1 MKKAFKAAGRC
12 FSQKDGIL
20 VIAEIGTGHNG
31 DICKAKELI
40 AAAKESGADAVKFQI
55 VYADEIL
62 HPNTG
67 FVDLPGGKI
76 PLYERFKELECA
88 PDFYAELAQ
97 YTKKVGILFSA
108 SAFGLRSA
116 EELRQLNP
124 AFIKIAS
131 PELNHFPLLK
141 KAASF
146 HLPVILSSGVSRL
159 GDIENAFDCLEAA
172 GLPPDNCDLLHCI
185 TAYPAPETEYN
196 TAVLHPLATLFNC
209 AAGIS
214 DHSLDPAAVPI
225 AGLLSGACIIEKHIC
240 LSRKDSGLDDPVA
253 LEPSQFLRMTAL
265 LRALNGKTE
274 DEVFAAAQ
282 EYGYSKTFLRSII
295 GTGEKRLAPA
305 EKQNYGRTNRSLHYV
320 TDLAAGSVLKE
331 SDIAILRTEKTL
343 RPGESPALLPRFIG
357 AVLQQDVAGGEGA
370 LFGDIIRKGMQ

>member
-116 EELRQLNP
+116 
-124 AFIKIAS
+124 
-131 PELNHFPLLK
+131 
-141 KAASF
+141 
-146 HLPVILSSGVSRL
+146 
-159 GDIENAFDCLEAA
+159 
-172 GLPPDNCDLLHCI
+172 
-185 TAYPAPETEYN
+185 
-196 TAVLHPLATLFNC
+196 
-209 AAGIS
+209 
-214 DHSLDPAAVPI
+214 
-225 AGLLSGACIIEKHIC
+225 
-240 LSRKDSGLDDPVA
+240 
-253 LEPSQFLRMTAL
+253 
-265 LRALNGKTE
+265 
-274 DEVFAAAQ
+274 
-282 EYGYSKTFLRSII
+282 
-295 GTGEKRLAPA
+295 
-305 EKQNYGRTNRSLHYV
+305 
-320 TDLAAGSVLKE
+320 
-331 SDIAILRTEKTL
+331 
-343 RPGESPALLPRFIG
+343 
-357 AVLQQDVAGGEGA
+357 
-370 LFGDIIRKGMQ
+370 